1 MRFCPL
7 LFLVGFLVRLNL
19 VNGVHLELRGK
30 TGISD
35 LQRRTSISGLQ
46 IALQDDQN
54 IQYMSNITLNGQT
67 FDVLVD
73 TVDQHYQASVA
84 YASGGAAG
92 KLLLVLLC
100 QMELVAHFRSPQGEV
115 FSATMDFAGF
125 TIESQYFISANSTQ
139 GFSSTNGL
147 IGLGPYSGSVIRDLG
162 RTPAADPPLDRIF
175 RSNDSISN
183 FLAVL
188 LDRSNDPDEP
198 YPGDLAIGEVLAGYE
213 DVSTQPKLPV
223 TSVMIPGNQH
233 WMTLLDENGI
243 IGPDGQPIT
252 IKTQVTNSSYPRNAT
267 VVFDTGFTFPQVP
280 SYVAEALYGNVP
292 GASLTNIAGIGEAWS
307 LPCDQELNATFLFA
321 GIEFPIHPLDLNF
334 DIGNGQ
340 CAGAFQPFSFDDASG
355 GIVMYDMVLGMAFLR
370 NSYLLI
376 DFGSFVDEAPPGTN
390 APYIQL
396 LPITN
401 SSQAS
406 VDFAEV
412 RSANGTNLST
422 VSKNKSSTTTSTTGT
437 SSTSTSKTPTWVIGV
452 IIGGVVSILLLG
464 SCIYCCLRRRRRS
477 KLAST
482 STQNQPYGP
491 QTYRPL
497 HDPSPQGAYDM
508 HMAPN
513 ANPGYAPQ
521 YRNAWD
527 AHY

>member
-7 LFLVGFLVRLNL
+7 LFPLGFLVTLDL

-30 TGISD
+30 TGIPD
-35 LQRRTSISGLQ
+35 LQRRTSLSGLQ
-46 IALQDDQN
+46 ISLEDDQN

-67 FDVLVD
+67 FDVVVD
-73 TVDQHYQASVA
+73 TGSSDLFITSEVPGAVDQHYQASVA
-84 YASGGAAG
+84 YASGGAA
-92 KLLLVLLC
+92 
-100 QMELVAHFRSPQGEV
+100 GEV

-125 TIESQYFISANSTQ
+125 TIESQYFIFASSAQ

-147 IGLGPYSGSVIRDLG
+147 IGLGPYSGSVIRDIG
-162 RTPAADPPLDRIF
+162 QTPAADPPLDRIF

-183 FLAVL
+183 FIAIL

-243 IGPDGQPIT
+243 IGPDGQPIIIT
-252 IKTQVTNSSYPRNAT
+252 TQVTNSSYPRNAT

-280 SYVAEALYGNVP
+280 SYVAEALYGNIP
-292 GASLTNIAGIGEAWS
+292 GASLMNIGGIGEAWS

-321 GIEFPIHPLDLNF
+321 GIKFPIHPLDLNI

-340 CAGAFQPFSFDDASG
+340 CAGAFQPFSFDDAEG
-355 GIVMYDMVLGMAFLR
+355 GVVMYDMVLGMAFLR

-412 RSANGTNLST
+412 RSSNGTNLSK
-422 VSKNKSSTTTSTTGT
+422 VNKASTTTSTTST
-437 SSTSTSKTPTWVIGV
+437 SSASTSKPPTWVIGV

-464 SCIYCCLRRRRRS
+464 SCIYCCFRRRRS
-477 KLAST
+477 KLASA
-482 STQNQPYGP
+482 STQIQPAWVPYGP

-497 HDPSPQGAYDM
+497 HDPSPQGASDM
-508 HMAPN
+508 HMGPN
-513 ANPGYAPQ
+513 ANPGYAPK